1 MLPDSFIQQLKFA
14 CDIEQIVSPYTRLTR
29 KGKNMVGLCPFHSEK
44 TGSFFIYPDSQSYYC
59 FGCGAGGDVI
69 TFVMAAENLD
79 YIEAVKFL
87 AERCGMTLP
96 ESDTD
101 YREAKLKT
109 RILEINKETARYYH
123 NCLISDE
130 GKGAL
135 SYLYS
140 RGLTPKTIRRFGL
153 GFSPNRWDGVIN
165 HLTEKG
171 YFLNE
176 LEQAGI
182 AVKSSKLNKNGKHT
196 YYDRFR
202 GRVIFPIIDIRGNV
216 IAFGGRALD
225 NNGAKYLN
233 SADTPVFKKSRNL
246 FALNLAKQTKRDSII
261 FCEGYMDVISLHQA
275 GFDCAVASLGTALT
289 EEQARL
295 AVKYTNKVVLAYDS
309 DNAGQA
315 ATARAIKIFSDVGI
329 KVHVLDIPDAK
340 DPDEYIKKFGSE
352 RFEMLLSGSANALEF
367 QIERLRSRYD
377 LQTDD
382 GKVAFL
388 KDFAALMAGIHGSI
402 EREVYIS
409 RIADQTGVSK
419 ESINLQVERLRKSRD
434 RNQKRKEQLD
444 TAIRIG
450 ETPANK
456 QDPQRSRNLRCALAE
471 ERLIAA
477 LYKNPDYI
485 RVVQG
490 KITPQD
496 FTVDVS
502 RTLYEV
508 ITSRIAENKGID
520 MIHLSGQLSPEQMSR
535 LSGILASIPENPS
548 VEEVRDYVSVI
559 LESKQEKT
567 QKELAQM
574 NADELKDYISSLAAK
589 KK

>member
-69 TFVMAAENLD
+69 TFIMAAENLD

-123 NCLISDE
+123 SCLISDE

-153 GFSPNRWDGVIN
+153 GFSPDRWDGVIN

-182 AVKSSKLNKNGKHT
+182 AVKSSKLNKNGKYT

-225 NNGAKYLN
+225 NKGAKYLN

-275 GFDCAVASLGTALT
+275 GFDCAVANLGTALT

-295 AVKYTNKVVLAYDS
+295 AAKYTNKVVLAYDS

-367 QIERLRSRYD
+367 QIERLRNRYD

-388 KDFAALMAGIHGSI
+388 KDFAGLMAGIHSSI

-456 QDPQRSRNLRCALAE
+456 QDHQRSRNLRCALAE

-477 LYKNPDYI
+477 LYNNPDYI
-485 RVVQG
+485 RAVQG
-490 KITPQD
+490 KITPHD

-508 ITSRIAENKGID
+508 ITSRIVENKGID
-520 MIHLSGQLSPEQMSR
+520 MIHLSGQLSPVQMSR

-548 VEEVRDYVSVI
+548 IEEVRDYVSVI